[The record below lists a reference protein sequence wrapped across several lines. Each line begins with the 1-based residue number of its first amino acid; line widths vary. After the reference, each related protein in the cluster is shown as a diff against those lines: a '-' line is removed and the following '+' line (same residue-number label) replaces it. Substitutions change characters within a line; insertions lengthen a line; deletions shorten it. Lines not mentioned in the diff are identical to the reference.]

1 MSLKPVDVL
10 LRRGLVFDGSGSEP
24 FIADVAIADGR
35 IVAVGD
41 LDSATATQIIDASG
55 KAVAPGFIDS
65 HSHDD
70 YACIRTP
77 DMTAKISQ
85 GVTTVVVGN
94 CGLSVAPLRFEGK
107 VEEPFNL
114 LGDEKAFA
122 YGSFAAYAEA
132 ISDAR
137 PAVNVAA
144 LVGHT
149 TLRKICM
156 ADLGK
161 PASDKERRAM
171 QALLADALQAGATGM
186 SSGVYYPPAQAAD
199 LAEMTALAE
208 TVSAHG
214 GVYATHIRSEYDEI
228 AEALK
233 EAFVTARESETPL
246 IISHHK
252 CAGVQNWGRAA
263 ETLGLIDAA
272 NRHQPVCMDCY
283 PYTAGSSVLNPD
295 LCDGKIRVLISSSQ
309 THPEAAG
316 RDLKDVAEEWGVS
329 ERDAALRLQPGYA
342 SYFQIHEDDMRRI
355 LSHPL
360 CMVGSDGLPNDVNP
374 HPRLWGTFPRVLGHY
389 ARDMKLFPLSQAV
402 HKMTGLTAQRFGLS
416 DRGRIAEGFAADIT
430 IFDPATVA
438 DRATFDTPVQIS
450 AGIEEVFVNGVH
462 SWSQG
467 AATGD
472 RAGGFVSG
480 KAGASVEAR
489 AAVPGE

>member
-1 MSLKPVDVL
+1 MFPEVVDNVL
-10 LRRGLVFDGSGSEP
+10 RGGLVFDGDGGTP
-24 FIADVAIADGR
+24 FQADVAFSDGL

-41 LDSATATQIIDASG
+41 LKNVRAAREIDVTG

-94 CGLSVAPLRFEGK
+94 CGLSIAPLRFEGA

-122 YGSFAAYAEA
+122 YASFAAYAEA
-132 ISDAR
+132 ISAAR

-156 ADLGK
+156 NDLTK
-161 PASDKERRAM
+161 PASPDERKAM
-171 QALLADALQAGATGM
+171 QDLLANALRAGAAGL
-186 SSGVYYPPAQAAD
+186 SSGVYYPPAYAAD
-199 LAEMTALAE
+199 LAELTALAE

-214 GVYATHIRSEYDEI
+214 GVYATHIRSEYDGV
-228 AEALK
+228 AEALQ
-233 EAFVTARESETPL
+233 EAFATTRAARTPL

-252 CAGVQNWGRAA
+252 CAGVHNWGRSA
-263 ETLGLIDAA
+263 ETLGLIGTAA
-272 NRHQPVCMDCY
+272 KTQPVCMDCY

-295 LCDGKIRVLISSSQ
+295 LCDGEIRVLINSSQ
-309 THPEAAG
+309 PYPEMAG
-316 RDLKDVAEEWGVS
+316 RYLKEIAAEWGLS
-329 ERDAALRLQPGYA
+329 ERAAARRMMPGYA
-342 SYFQIHEDDMRRI
+342 CYFQIHEDDMKRI

-360 CMVGSDGLPNDVNP
+360 CMVGSDGLPNDLNP

-389 ARDMKLFPLSQAV
+389 ARDLDLFPLAEAV
-402 HKMTGLTAQRFGLS
+402 AKMTGFTARRFGFS
-416 DRGRIAEGFAADIT
+416 DRGRIKPGLAADIT
-430 IFDPATVA
+430 VFDPATVA
-438 DRATFDTPVQIS
+438 DRATFEAPVQIS
-450 AGIEEVFVNGVH
+450 AGIEEVFVGGVQ

-467 AATGD
+467 RATGE
-472 RAGGFVSG
+472 RSGRFIRGAGLHADAA
-480 KAGASVEAR
+480 AGA
-489 AAVPGE
+489 